1 MMKTIKNKMAAVGI
15 FLLPMV
21 ASAQTTAVATPN
33 FFTKLG
39 GWINQLIALLL
50 GIATVVFLIGVIQY
64 VISGADEKKAETA
77 KKYMLWGIIG
87 LIVMVAVWGIANL
100 LVDTI
105 GLTDTTVRDVATFDF
120 SGN

>member
-1 MMKTIKNKMAAVGI
+1 MMKTIKNKAVATGLL
-15 FLLPMV
+15 LLPMV
-21 ASAQTTAVATPN
+21 ASATSHVTTPN

-39 GWINQLIALLL
+39 GWIDQLIALLL

-87 LIVMVAVWGIANL
+87 LVVMVAVWGIANL
-100 LVDTI
+100 LVDTL
-105 GLTDTTVRDVATFDF
+105 GLTDTTVKDVAKFDF